1 MRENSPIST
10 LNQTPSLVYE
20 EQAGEGFNGRSAT
33 LVDAGDKVK
42 MHTELPLVRW
52 PITGCNGSIL
62 MTPFPVVDSLH
73 VTESS
78 THTQR
83 RLIRSLSQQM
93 RERARWLA
101 ASAESFARDIAA
113 IKHAHEARETEA
125 QVVLSKAL
133 RNIEVEYKT
142 KTAKA
147 TPKHIAKREKAA
159 KAREA
164 EIAAFISQTN
174 GVEASARE
182 TIEEKAWLA
191 ETVFESTNKKIKHEF
206 EVFRGGHDAKVR
218 DLHEAAKGA
227 IESLRKAGRKQSAER
242 LEAVIAETR
251 KLQDRAPVTQTQ
263 DHQSEAGS
271 NTQTVVS
278 EDETF
283 TDSAA
288 ALTEEHTRTMA
299 LVGRLK
305 ARLHPRFLSAG
316 FIIGGVLLCAAGG
329 GVGAFLLRGTNANT
343 GELPQLIGLGCG
355 IGAGLALA
363 GTLGARFAMRFQVP
377 AITSAL
383 ETSLSRGLRAAFA
396 VFAQATLKR
405 DEAMAAATKR
415 KTKEIAQAAEF
426 KRTTSEQLKQRREV
440 EEPALAQKHKSILDE
455 LEHSIAAEI
464 DAIEYTRSTST
475 VSAKQ
480 TYANVC
486 LESQARMERELRE
499 REATF
504 ARERDEASVIWKAFL
519 DQSGQAARR
528 ERERALSVC
537 PPWEDPMWTPDERGE
552 VSLPARGAVPGA
564 VAIGRY
570 FVGLQTLLNGGNLP
584 GDDAAVGQDTI
595 FAGRGVELPLMLDFE
610 DLGSLLISHDAQS
623 RGAAITALNN
633 VMLRL
638 LTSFPPSKAR
648 FTIIDPVGLGESFA
662 GFMHLSD
669 IDEQLINDKVWT
681 DPKHIEQRLS
691 ELTEHMETVIQ
702 KYLRNEF
709 ATIQEYNAQAGE
721 VAEPYRFLVIADFP
735 ASITEPAAKRL
746 ASIISSGPRCG
757 VFTLIAHD
765 VRAKLQTWLPLGEL
779 QKSSLFLR
787 WDSSAGRF
795 VRQDEDLRPWPIELE
810 SPPDEARTTAVLKC
824 MGMQSK
830 ELGKVQVPFDIVAP
844 RTPEEIWS
852 LSSASSLRIPLGR
865 SGATKLQYMTLGHGT
880 AQHALIAGRTGS
892 GKSTLMHVVI
902 TNLALWYSPD
912 EVELYLVD
920 FKKGVEFKA
929 YATHEL
935 PHARVIAVESER
947 EFGLSVLRRLDAEL
961 TTRGQLFRDL
971 GVQDLAAYRRTAGP
985 NHPTLP
991 RVVFIVDEFQEY
1003 FVEDDKLAQEASLLL
1018 DRLVRQGR
1026 AFGMHVVLGSQTL
1039 GGAYSLARSTLGQM
1053 AIRIALQC
1061 SEADSYLIMS
1071 EDNNAPRLLSR
1082 PGEAI
1087 YNDASG
1093 MLEGNSPFQIVW
1105 LPEEKREEK
1114 LAQVHTRLE
1123 QSNITKRAPAIVFE
1137 GNIAADI
1144 ERNHLLMQLLSA
1156 DTVQSDQQAQV
1167 RTGPIQAWLGEAIS
1181 IKDPTSMP
1189 FRRQSAANL
1198 LVVGQQ
1204 EEAAVTM
1211 LCAMAI
1217 SLAAHR
1223 KHQPRFVIL
1232 DSTPAD
1238 SPQYGM
1244 FESLSS
1250 RLASTPAIQPPG
1262 IPVFTAMRGVT
1273 DTIVAIA
1280 NELAAREAGT
1290 STDQS
1295 PIFMIA
1301 MGIHRYR
1308 DLRKRDDFSFGDE
1321 DNAPKPDK
1329 LLARIIREGPSFGI
1343 HTIAW
1348 CDTAANVD
1356 RTFERQT
1363 TREFEARVLF
1373 QMSANDS
1380 TALIDT
1386 PAAANLGRNRALLYR
1401 EELGT
1406 VEKFRPYSSLSPEQV
1421 EKLTS

>member
-1 MRENSPIST
+1 
-10 LNQTPSLVYE
+10 
-20 EQAGEGFNGRSAT
+20 
-33 LVDAGDKVK
+33 
-42 MHTELPLVRW
+42 MHAQLPLVRW
-52 PITGCNGSIL
+52 PITDCRGSML
-62 MTPFPVVDSLH
+62 AHLSPLVDASL

-78 THTQR
+78 TKAQR
-83 RLIRSLSQQM
+83 RLIRALTQRT

-101 ASAESFARDIAA
+101 ASAETFAKDIAA
-113 IKHAHEARETEA
+113 IKQAHDARETEA
-125 QVVLSKAL
+125 LGALSKTL
-133 RNIEVEYKT
+133 RTIETEYKT
-142 KTAKA
+142 RMAKA
-147 TPKHIAKREKAA
+147 TPKHKATREQAVRAK
-159 KAREA
+159 EA

-174 GVEASARE
+174 GLEATARE
-182 TIEEKAWLA
+182 SIEEKAWLA
-191 ETVFESTNKKIKHEF
+191 ETVFESSVKKIKQEF

-218 DLHEAAKGA
+218 DLVECAKRASEA
-227 IESLRKAGRKQSAER
+227 LRKAGHARVAER
-242 LEAVIAETR
+242 LDGVIAQSKARTPQSAGANDGGVEGVGGSETQGR
-251 KLQDRAPVTQTQ
+251 E
-263 DHQSEAGS
+263 SEIASSTETTPNSG
-271 NTQTVVS
+271 
-278 EDETF
+278 ETF
-283 TDSAA
+283 ADPVATLAQ
-288 ALTEEHTRTMA
+288 EH
-299 LVGRLK
+299 GRSLSLGERLQT
-305 ARLHPRFLSAG
+305 RLHPAYLSSGIIAG
-316 FIIGGVLLCAAGG
+316 AVLLCAAGG
-329 GVGAFLLRGTNANT
+329 GLAAFLLQGTSVDTAQM
-343 GELPQLIGLGCG
+343 PRLIGMGCG
-355 IGAGLALA
+355 IGAGIALA
-363 GTLGARFAMRFQVP
+363 GTLGTRFAMRFQVP
-377 AITSAL
+377 AISGAL
-383 ETSLSRGLRAAFA
+383 EASLHRGLNAARAGM
-396 VFAQATLKR
+396 VQATNKR
-405 DEAMAAATKR
+405 DEAMAGAAKR
-415 KTKEIAQAAEF
+415 KAKEVASAVEF
-426 KRTTSEQLKQRREV
+426 KRSTTEQLKQRREV
-440 EEPALAQKHKSILDE
+440 QEPALAQKHKSLGDE
-455 LEHSIAAEI
+455 
-464 DAIEYTRSTST
+464 IERKITEETDTIERARATQT
-475 VSAKQ
+475 VTANEL
-480 TYANVC
+480 YATVC
-486 LESQARMERELRE
+486 LDSRTTMEQELRG
-499 REATF
+499 REAQRQ
-504 ARERDEASVIWKAFL
+504 READEASALWREFL
-519 DQSGQAARR
+519 VDAGQAANQ
-528 ERERALSVC
+528 ERVRGLEVC
-537 PPWEDPMWTPDERGE
+537 PHWGDAIWAPDERGE
-552 VSLPARGAVPGA
+552 VALAARRAVPGA
-564 VAIGRY
+564 VAIGKY
-570 FVGLQTLLNGGNLP
+570 FVGLSTLLNGGKLP
-584 GDDAAVGQDTI
+584 QEDAAVGEGSI
-595 FAGRGVELPLMLDFE
+595 FGHEGTGAGVSEGRGLELPVMLDFE
-610 DLGSLLISHDAQS
+610 ELGSLLISHDGQS
-623 RGAAITALNN
+623 RGEAIRALNN

-648 FTIIDPVGLGESFA
+648 FTIVDPVGLGESFA

-669 IDEQLINDKVWT
+669 LDEQLINDKVWT

-779 QKSSLFLR
+779 QRSSLFLR
-787 WDSSAGRF
+787 WETSQGRF

-810 SPPDEARTTAVLKC
+810 SPPDENITTAVLKC

-844 RTPEEIWS
+844 RSADELWS

-865 SGATKLQYMTLGHGT
+865 SGATKLQYMTLGQGT

-961 TTRGQLFRDL
+961 TMRGQLFRDL
-971 GVQDLAAYRRTAGP
+971 GVQDLAAYRRVAKGDNP
-985 NHPTLP
+985 KLP

-1053 AIRIALQC
+1053 AVRIALQC

-1114 LAQVHTRLE
+1114 LAQVHTKLQ
-1123 QSNITKRAPAIVFE
+1123 QSEVAKRAPAIVFE

-1144 ERNHLLMQLLSA
+1144 ERNHLLTQLLDDAAAGTS
-1156 DTVQSDQQAQV
+1156 V
-1167 RTGPIQAWLGEAIS
+1167 RNGPIQAWLGEAIS
-1181 IKDPTSMP
+1181 IKDPTAMP

-1204 EEAAVTM
+1204 EEAAITM
-1211 LCAMAI
+1211 LCTLGI

-1223 KHQPRFVIL
+1223 SHRPKFVIL

-1238 SPQYGM
+1238 MPQYGM
-1244 FESLSS
+1244 LEMLAGRLSQH
-1250 RLASTPAIQPPG
+1250 AHAIEAPGAIPP
-1262 IPVFTAMRGVT
+1262 FTAMRGVT
-1273 DTIVAIA
+1273 ETIVALA

-1290 STDQS
+1290 SADQA

-1406 VEKFRPYSSLSPEQV
+1406 VEKFRPYSSLSKEQI
-1421 EKLTS
+1421 EQLTR